1 MHDHNHHHHHH
12 HETATGK
19 ALWWVLLLN
28 LGFTIIEFV
37 GGYFTGS
44 IAIVS
49 DAFHDL
55 GDSLAILGAI
65 ILERIAQRSS
75 NNRYTYGYKRFSIL
89 SALGISF
96 ILIAGSVYVV
106 YNAIPRLINVEE
118 VNSQGMLWLAVLG
131 VAVNGAAAFKL
142 LKGGKSLNQ
151 RALMLHLLEDCLG
164 WVAVLVGA
172 VVIHFTGYHI
182 IDPILSLIIAVY
194 ILINAFGSFK
204 KALSIMLQKAPSNI
218 NRDEVKAMLAKN
230 AMVKDVHDLHIWTL
244 DGEKNVA
251 TLHVR
256 LNGNYK
262 LSEMS
267 ELKDELRHSLS
278 HKNVQHVTIEFD
290 AEDADCELE
299 DC

>member
-1 MHDHNHHHHHH
+1 MHDHHHHHH
-12 HETATGK
+12 HHDTATGK
-19 ALWWVLLLN
+19 GLWWVLVLN

-65 ILERIAQRSS
+65 VLERIAQRSS

-118 VNSQGMLWLAVLG
+118 VDSNGMLWLAILG

-151 RALMLHLLEDCLG
+151 KALMLHLLEDCLG
-164 WVAVLVGA
+164 WIGVLIGA
-172 VVIHFTGYHI
+172 VIIHFTGYHI
-182 IDPILSLIIAVY
+182 VDPILSLVIAIY

-204 KALSIMLQKAPSNI
+204 KALSIMLQKAPTNI
-218 NRDEVKAMLAKN
+218 NREEIKQHLANNK
-230 AMVKDVHDLHIWTL
+230 MIKDIHDLHIWSL
-244 DGEKNVA
+244 DGEKNIA

-256 LNGNYK
+256 LNDNYR

-267 ELKDELRHSLS
+267 VLKDGLRHELN
-278 HKNVQHVTIEFD
+278 HKGVQHVTIEFD
-290 AEDADCELE
+290 AEDSDCELE